1 MHLMQ
6 FSKSRAAIGFALLA
20 ALLYGISSPVS
31 KILLETTSPELMA
44 SLLYLGAGFGM
55 FAVSLL
61 TKVKNGKT
69 NEAPL
74 TKKDFPFVLGMIL
87 MILLDIAAPI
97 FLMIGLSMT
106 TAANASLLNNFEIV
120 TTVLVAFFIFHEKID
135 RRLRIAIVLIVAA
148 SILLTFD
155 DMSSFSFSTGSVF
168 VLLACLCWGFENN
181 CTRMLSVKNPMEIVV
196 VKGFGAG
203 FGALVIASFVQGLET
218 NLQSVIAALVLG
230 FFAYGLSIYFYVL
243 AQRYLGAAKTSA
255 FYAFAPFIGA
265 GISFAVFRTE
275 LTPLYAVAAL
285 VMVIGAFFA
294 ARGGHRHFHYHAAVT
309 HDHLHSHDD
318 GHHTHVHN
326 PPVTGEHS
334 HVHTHEPVKHSHPH
348 EAGVHHESGDGEESD
363 ER

>member
-1 MHLMQ
+1 MHLMH
-6 FSKSRAAIGFALLA
+6 FSGSRMAIGFALLA

-44 SLLYLGAGFGM
+44 ALLYLGAGFGM

-61 TKVKNGKT
+61 TKLKNGKT
-69 NEAPL
+69 TEAPL
-74 TKKDFPFVLGMIL
+74 TKKDFPFVLG

-120 TTVLVAFFIFHEKID
+120 TTALVAFFIFHEKID
-135 RRLRIAIVLIVAA
+135 RKLRVAIVLIVAA

-203 FGALVIASFVQGLET
+203 FGALVIAFFVQGMET
-218 NLQSVIAALVLG
+218 DVQSIIAALVLG

-285 VMVIGAFFA
+285 VMVIGAYFA

-318 GHHTHVHN
+318 GHHTHVHD
-326 PPVTGEHS
+326 PPVEGEHS

-348 EAGVHHESGDGEESD
+348 EAGLHHESGDGEES
-363 ER
+363 EGEGK